1 MQTSKKNT
9 LDVLLVR
16 MSVIFTSL
24 KHSLDTHIVTSDILF
39 VNQNI
44 IFFRQIHIKIHSI
57 HLILI
62 LGAFI
67 IFWNYSCCIARW
79 VSRICIITSPT
90 LSHFYS
96 KLFFS
101 ITEMDNGSFWVESKS
116 QWEFTSVL
124 HDKIQYIKSKTVATN
139 NAKENFTR
147 D

>member
-1 MQTSKKNT
+1 MLKQTQMQTSKKNT

-67 IFWNYSCCIARW
+67 IF
-79 VSRICIITSPT
+79 
-90 LSHFYS
+90 
-96 KLFFS
+96 
-101 ITEMDNGSFWVESKS
+101 
-116 QWEFTSVL
+116 
-124 HDKIQYIKSKTVATN
+124 
-139 NAKENFTR
+139 
-147 D
+147 